1 MFSWMCS
8 TYLRNDSWVKTIH
21 KMVQFYMWVD
31 NSKDDDSADCPRRR
45 SRINTNWFSQM
56 SAKGTNF
63 KPGPGAGS
71 LSKFFGFL
79 PPKVPFPGFPSHSD
93 RISSWK
99 VFLLF
104 KIYNYSLWKMWP
116 ISLKQWKTGVDPCLS
131 PQPFAH
137 NIAKIITTKLRY
149 DENTSDQ

>member
-8 TYLRNDSWVKTIH
+8 TYLRNDSWVKTFH
-21 KMVQFYMWVD
+21 KMVQFYVWVE

-79 PPKVPFPGFPSHSD
+79 LPKVPFPGFPSHSD

-137 NIAKIITTKLRY
+137 NITKIIYHKTAIWWEY
-149 DENTSDQ
+149 